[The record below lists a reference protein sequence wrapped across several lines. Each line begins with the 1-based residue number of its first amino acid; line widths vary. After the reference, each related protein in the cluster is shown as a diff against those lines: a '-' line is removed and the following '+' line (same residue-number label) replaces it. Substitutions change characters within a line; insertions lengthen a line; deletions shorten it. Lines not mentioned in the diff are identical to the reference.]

1 MVVLLRRW
9 PIVLLGLLI
18 SLGLTAWV
26 FMRTAPVY
34 QSTAQALLLPPSV
47 LVPLPSGEQEVR
59 SNPYLE
65 LTYSVSATADVMA
78 TVLTARE
85 MKDRLAA
92 EGATGEF
99 VISPASPGSAVL
111 LIDARDESPVVA
123 TGTST
128 AVLDALTTELQER
141 QVRAGAA
148 PSRFVTISIVEAPTP
163 AQQQLGSRLR
173 TAGATFL
180 LGVVATVLVAFAT
193 DALRRRRP
201 DMTDEVEKGSEDAGV
216 EVQRT

>member
-9 PIVLLGLLI
+9 PIVLLGLFL

-26 FMRTAPVY
+26 FMRAAPVY

-78 TVLTARE
+78 TVLMARE
-85 MKDRLAA
+85 MKDRLVA
-92 EGATGEF
+92 EGATGEY
-99 VISPASPGSAVL
+99 IIAPLSPGSAVL
-111 LIDARDESPVVA
+111 LIDARDEAPAVA
-123 TGTST
+123 TGTAT

-180 LGVVATVLVAFAT
+180 LGVIATVLVAFAV

-201 DMTDEVEKGSEDAGV
+201 DLVDDVDRSGEGV
-216 EVQRT
+216 GAEVQRA